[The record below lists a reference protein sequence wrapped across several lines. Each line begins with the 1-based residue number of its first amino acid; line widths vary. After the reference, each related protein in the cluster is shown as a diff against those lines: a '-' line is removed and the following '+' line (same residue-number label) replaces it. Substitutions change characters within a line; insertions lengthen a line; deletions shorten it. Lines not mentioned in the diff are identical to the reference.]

1 MGSLI
6 SIMFR
11 SILTTTL
18 LGTAALFGNVSA
30 FGDGPVCETMLDANV
45 LGNCIKKSACTTNE
59 WSYGSTKNPVCDVA
73 GSDYKLPDTLVCCL
87 EKPEPEPKEPLSIST
102 SK

>member
-1 MGSLI
+1 
-6 SIMFR
+6 MFR

-30 FGDGPVCETMLDANV
+30 FGDGPVCETSVGNQDNV

-59 WSYGSTKNPVCDVA
+59 WSYGTTADPVCDVA
-73 GSDYKLPDTLVCCL
+73 GSDWKNADTLVCCF
-87 EKPEPEPKEPLSIST
+87 EAPPSEP
-102 SK
+102 

>member
-1 MGSLI
+1 
-6 SIMFR
+6 MFR

-59 WSYGSTKNPVCDVA
+59 WSYGSTNNPVCDVA

-87 EKPEPEPKEPLSIST
+87 EKPEPLSIPT

>member
-1 MGSLI
+1 MGLFF

-11 SILTTTL
+11 SILTTL

-30 FGDGPVCETMLDANV
+30 FGDGPVCESRDN

-59 WSYGSTKNPVCDVA
+59 WSYGTTADPVCDVA
-73 GSDYKLPDTLVCCL
+73 GSDWKNADTLVCCF
-87 EKPEPEPKEPLSIST
+87 EAPPSEP
-102 SK
+102 